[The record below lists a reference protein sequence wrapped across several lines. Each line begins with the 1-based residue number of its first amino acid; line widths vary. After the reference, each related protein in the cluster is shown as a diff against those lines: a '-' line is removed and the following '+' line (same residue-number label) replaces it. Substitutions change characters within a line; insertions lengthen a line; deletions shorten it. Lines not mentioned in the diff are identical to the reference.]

1 MSSRE
6 REFLELYREA
16 RLLDQLNFYEARKR
30 EFEAAHGQ
38 VLAVSAVVFG
48 LASTVGVLAGLDT
61 SGKLVFAILA
71 TVLPAIS
78 TALSAY
84 EGVFG
89 FERHAKIY
97 DDAAR
102 SLKRIEEPDLQK
114 EPDGAAALAAYVEQ
128 VENVFRREQAQW
140 GQLQSEAQG
149 TGDLAGGDS

>member
-6 REFLELYREA
+6 HEFLELYREA
-16 RLLDQLNFYEARKR
+16 RLVDQLSFYEARKN
-30 EFEAAHGQ
+30 EFEAAQGQ
-38 VLAVSAVVFG
+38 IVAVSAIVFG
-48 LASTVGVLAGLDT
+48 LASTVGVLAGLDIG
-61 SGKLVFAILA
+61 GKLVFAVLA
-71 TVLPAIS
+71 TILPAVS

-114 EPDGAAALAAYVEQ
+114 EPDGAAALASYIEQ

-140 GQLQSEAQG
+140 GQLQSEAQPSTDPG
-149 TGDLAGGDS
+149 RDS